1 PDPVAEDDDVLAVV
15 VWRESPADRGGDAQ
29 HAEEVCVHTGP
40 GEPRGIPR
48 AGERSCATR
57 VPRDALE
64 RALTLAVVQPL
75 PVDQSRRRVPG
86 QVLWEVRYEKQPIG
100 VGKREWPKQHAVDDT
115 EHCAVRSDR
124 ERECEHCGH
133 GERRRPPQRTN
144 AVSDVLDEPL
154 ERDAAMLLA

>member
-1 PDPVAEDDDVLAVV
+1 CSSDLPRLVRTSPLAQPPEHGEDEGVVLVEGDSQRCPEFRRARKAEAARHDAYDDVGYTVDVDGTSDDARVRRKALAPDPVAEDDDVLAVV

-75 PVDQSRRRVPG
+75 PVDQS
-86 QVLWEVRYEKQPIG
+86 
-100 VGKREWPKQHAVDDT
+100 
-115 EHCAVRSDR
+115 
-124 ERECEHCGH
+124 
-133 GERRRPPQRTN
+133 
-144 AVSDVLDEPL
+144 
-154 ERDAAMLLA
+154 